1 MRVSHERLTLL
12 PNIENNGVFH
22 FALQKA
28 GFVVSLIIVA
38 GYNTRKRRNEKMVW
52 AMNFIKNCEKI
63 IGRVLMMFPIYS
75 ESQSESS

>member
-28 GFVVSLIIVA
+28 GFVVSLKSFPFTEGLSVRDWLA
-38 GYNTRKRRNEKMVW
+38 GKDFQTQYEFGLDILRNFGV
-52 AMNFIKNCEKI
+52 IK
-63 IGRVLMMFPIYS
+63 
-75 ESQSESS
+75 